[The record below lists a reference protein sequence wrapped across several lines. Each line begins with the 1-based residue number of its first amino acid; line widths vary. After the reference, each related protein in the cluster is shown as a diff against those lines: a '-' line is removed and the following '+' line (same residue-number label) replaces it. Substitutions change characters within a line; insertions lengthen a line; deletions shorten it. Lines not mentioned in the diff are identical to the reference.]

1 MPEPASHRSHLP
13 LLGPGAEL
21 LRVLSEYSYDE
32 LCAEAESSGVT
43 IRPGAS
49 HGEIANRLVR
59 ERYRL
64 NTDELYAQQ
73 DNCFLNVDEYMPFL
87 IRFIAAYRP
96 RRVSELGCGTGIL
109 ASMLPDVLPP
119 DGVYLGSDFSSSGV
133 VRARDKL
140 AGDARFTFV
149 VADAEEGPLVERT
162 DCVLFPW
169 VMNWLDTHAVERI
182 WRRLAALRPAPLVIA
197 CVHLRGCVELR
208 AGVIAGEAAQV
219 AAAEQY
225 LRGDQAAARAI
236 WDTTRYDCY
245 VQSFEEHFQILEDSV
260 QPGAHIFWAARSRE
274 APPRVVGAL

>member
-1 MPEPASHRSHLP
+1 MISSHRSRLP

-21 LRVLSEYSYDE
+21 LRLLNDYPIEALHE
-32 LCAEAESSGVT
+32 EAESAG
-43 IRPGAS
+43 IALRPDAS

-87 IRFIAAYRP
+87 VGFIAKYRP
-96 RRVSELGCGTGIL
+96 RRVSEFGCGTGIL
-109 ASMLPDVLPP
+109 ASMLPAVLPP

-133 VRARDKL
+133 ARAIDKL
-140 AGDARFTFV
+140 RGDERFAFV
-149 VADAEEGPLVERT
+149 VADAEEGPLVEDT

-182 WRRLAALRPAPLVIA
+182 WMRLAALRPAPVVIA
-197 CVHLRGCVELR
+197 CVHLRGCVEQR
-208 AGVIAGEAAQV
+208 PGAMADEAAQV

-225 LRGDQAAARAI
+225 LRGEPAAARAI
-236 WDTTRYDCY
+236 WDTARYDCY
-245 VQSFEEHFQILEDSV
+245 VQSLEEHFHILEHSV
-260 QPGAHIFWAARSRE
+260 QPGAHIFWAARSRG
-274 APPRVVGAL
+274 AP

>member
-1 MPEPASHRSHLP
+1 MPHRSRLP

-21 LRVLSEYSYDE
+21 LRLLDDYPIEALHE
-32 LCAEAESSGVT
+32 EAESAG
-43 IRPGAS
+43 IALRPDAS
-49 HGEIANRLVR
+49 HGEVANRLVR

-87 IRFIAAYRP
+87 VGFIAKYRP

-109 ASMLPDVLPP
+109 ASLLPAVLPP

-133 VRARDKL
+133 ARAIDKL
-140 AGDARFTFV
+140 RGDQRFAFV
-149 VADAEEGPLVERT
+149 VADAEEGPLVEDS

-182 WRRLAALRPAPLVIA
+182 WMRLAALRPAPVVIA
-197 CVHLRGCVELR
+197 CVHLRGCVEQR
-208 AGVIAGEAAQV
+208 AGAAADEAAQV

-225 LRGDQAAARAI
+225 LRGEPAAARAI
-236 WDTTRYDCY
+236 WDTARYDCY
-245 VQSFEEHFQILEDSV
+245 VQSLEEHFHILEHSV
-260 QPGAHIFWAARSRE
+260 QPGAHIFWAARSRS
-274 APPRVVGAL
+274 AP